1 MRETVLVSGT
11 SKGSEQTVS
20 DRNGFRRGHPSVA
33 SSRLDNRSGAPATG
47 AQRRPSAADVAAAPA
62 SRRQKPAR
70 FVTFVLWA
78 LVIFN
83 VVPSTIFDP
92 PAKYDANTLVMPTEG
107 TALSKVIWLSLL
119 GAGLMVALKRFAQLK
134 KLLRSINPFL
144 LIFYGLVAA
153 SIVWSIE
160 PGITM
165 KRLVTASTIL
175 LDGIALALA
184 SWHPT
189 RFQSVLRPVLT
200 LLLIASVIFV
210 LAEPTLGIEQSNQVE
225 LVGAWHGL
233 TAQKNA
239 FGALAAMGLLLWLH
253 AYLTK
258 ETPVWASIPGAVIA
272 AVCLF
277 NSRSST
283 SIMAT
288 AFAAILMLMML
299 RSPPGLR
306 RYMPYL
312 IAVFVGTLL
321 LYSLAVLNLVPGSGV
336 LLSPITAMTGK
347 DLTFSGRTAIW
358 AIINEHIAQS
368 PLVGSGYGAY
378 WVQKADSP
386 SMAMLQRLYF
396 YPTEG
401 HNGYLDVI
409 NDLGIVGGVCLFA
422 YLITFL
428 RQGLRLFR
436 LMRPQGVLYLTLL
449 FVQMIGNLSESRWF
463 NSLDFNFVIM
473 TIATVAMGRTL
484 MDLQPRGRAR

>member
-1 MRETVLVSGT
+1 M
-11 SKGSEQTVS
+11 S
-20 DRNGFRRGHPSVA
+20 DRNGFRRGHPSVV
-33 SSRLDNRSGAPATG
+33 SSGLDNRSG
-47 AQRRPSAADVAAAPA
+47 RPSTRPQRPPGPANAAVAPA
-62 SRRQKPAR
+62 SRRKKPAR
-70 FVTFVLWA
+70 FVTVVIWA

-83 VVPSTIFDP
+83 IVPSTIFNP
-92 PAKYDANTLVMPTEG
+92 PDKYDTNALVMPTEG

-119 GAGLMVALKRFAQLK
+119 AAGIVVALKRFPQLK
-134 KLLRSINPFL
+134 KLLRSVNPFL

-153 SIVWSIE
+153 SIFWSIE
-160 PGITM
+160 PGITL

-175 LDGIALALA
+175 MDAIALALV

-189 RFQSVLRPVLT
+189 RFQSVLRPVIT
-200 LLLIASVIFV
+200 ALLLASIVFV
-210 LAEPTLGIEQSNQVE
+210 LAEPTLAIEQSTQVE

-258 ETPVWASIPGAVIA
+258 EAPVWASIPGAVIA

-321 LYSLAVLNLVPGSGV
+321 VYSLAVLNLLPGSGV
-336 LLSPITAMTGK
+336 LLSPITAITGK

-358 AIINEHIAQS
+358 AIMNEHIALS
-368 PLVGSGYGAY
+368 PLLGSGYGAY
-378 WVQKADSP
+378 WVQEPNSP
-386 SMAMLQRLYF
+386 SMAMLMRLYF

-409 NDLGIVGGVCLFA
+409 NDLGFVGGACLFA

-484 MDLQPRGRAR
+484 MELQQQRRAR

>member
-1 MRETVLVSGT
+1 M
-11 SKGSEQTVS
+11 GS
-20 DRNGFRRGHPSVA
+20 
-33 SSRLDNRSGAPATG
+33 AT
-47 AQRRPSAADVAAAPA
+47 AAPQPPV
-62 SRRQKPAR
+62 RRQKPAH
-70 FVTFVLWA
+70 FVTLIISV

-83 VVPSTIFDP
+83 IVPSNIFNP
-92 PAKYDANTLVMPTEG
+92 PAKYDTNAIVMPTEG
-107 TALSKVIWLSLL
+107 TAISKLIWLSLL
-119 GAGLMVALKRFAQLK
+119 AAGLAVALKRSAQFK
-134 KLLRSINPFL
+134 KLLRSVNPFL
-144 LIFYGLVAA
+144 LIFFALVAA
-153 SIVWSIE
+153 SITWSIE
-160 PGITM
+160 PGITI

-175 LDGIALALA
+175 LDAVALALA
-184 SWHPT
+184 AWHPT

-200 LLLIASVIFV
+200 LLLVASVVFV
-210 LAEPTLGIEQSNQVE
+210 ITEPTLGIEQSTQLE

-239 FGALAAMGLLLWLH
+239 FGSLAAMALLLWLH
-253 AYLTK
+253 AFLTK
-258 ETPVWASIPGAVIA
+258 ETASWKAIAGGLIA
-272 AVCLF
+272 ALCLF

-312 IAVFVGTLL
+312 IAVFIGTLL
-321 LYSLAVLNLVPGSGV
+321 LYSLAVLNLLPGSGV
-336 LLSPITAMTGK
+336 LLSPITAITGK

-358 AIINEHIAQS
+358 AIINEHIARS
-368 PLVGSGYGAY
+368 PLIGSGYGAY
-378 WVQKADSP
+378 WVQKPDSP
-386 SMAMLQRLYF
+386 SMVMLQRLYF

-409 NDLGIVGGVCLFA
+409 NDLGLIGGVCLFA
-422 YLITFL
+422 YLIVFL

-484 MDLQPRGRAR
+484 MDLPRPQRGR